1 MSCQVMSFIRRLKHA
16 KTCKTGDVFHKKTK
30 HNKTCKT
37 GFMTVLQDCRTGLF
51 PSKKIQVKI
60 EKRDQKMDKTIVRVN
75 SKITQ
80 FW

>member
-1 MSCQVMSFIRRLKHA
+1 MQNR
-16 KTCKTGDVFHKKTK
+16 FH
-30 HNKTCKT
+30 
-37 GFMTVLQDCRTGLF
+37 DCVTRLF
-51 PSKKIQVKI
+51 PSKKIQVKK

>member
-1 MSCQVMSFIRRLKHA
+1 MQNR
-16 KTCKTGDVFHKKTK
+16 FH
-30 HNKTCKT
+30 
-37 GFMTVLQDCRTGLF
+37 DCVTRLF